1 MVPKRVKCCVCC
13 NNQNFD
19 KHQKPEMVLWYLG
32 FSDMI
37 TCRVSQC
44 KALNDLELSLCLFRV
59 DSLNFDLKDVVSQ
72 TCFTVLRNGRLAT
85 CRELSRDKH
94 ICETL
99 WVLKISAK
107 FVSLTVLLDW
117 YFVVK
122 VNKLSLHSP
131 LTCPSACW
139 CSCPCP
145 GGWSCRPQPERRR

>member
-1 MVPKRVKCCVCC
+1 MNERKIKSLVKNNFQKHNTLQKIGVEIDCKHAKKIWFKKMKCCVCC

-19 KHQKPEMVLWYLG
+19 KHQKPEMALWYLG

-99 WVLKISAK
+99 
-107 FVSLTVLLDW
+107 
-117 YFVVK
+117 
-122 VNKLSLHSP
+122 
-131 LTCPSACW
+131 
-139 CSCPCP
+139 
-145 GGWSCRPQPERRR
+145 